1 MIRPRAKENQRASIE
16 AKRGNS
22 ITDTFL
28 AVWRDGMDR
37 FPNFLKSI
45 AMIRVH
51 ARKILIDRL
60 GASLG

>member
-1 MIRPRAKENQRASIE
+1 MIRPCAEENQRSSIE
-16 AKRGNS
+16 AKGGNS

-28 AVWRDGMDR
+28 RVWRDGMNR

-51 ARKILIDRL
+51 ARKTLIDRL

>member
-37 FPNFLKSI
+37 FPNCLKRI
-45 AMIRVH
+45 AMMRIH

-60 GASLG
+60 GDLFG